1 MPETAELRDLNDF
14 AMRPGPALCSM
25 AASARP
31 PIPSG
36 SDGIA
41 GGQRSSS
48 PTGDIGIHDPA
59 PARVGTRA
67 METAPVGVG
76 DLELHR
82 RELTGYCQRIVG
94 ASEADDAVQET
105 MLRAWRASADFAGR
119 SSVRA
124 WLYRIAANTCLDL
137 LRGRERRGRLG
148 QRLQASAEVSTVGAS
163 SADPAE
169 FAATQDGVR
178 HALTAVLGQ
187 LPARQRAALI
197 LCEVLRWRSDEA
209 AHVLGTTAAA
219 VASSLQRARV
229 TLARQSDPPDPG
241 NVDADQLA
249 RYQDAFR
256 RYDIAALVGMIR
268 VETSQAPDDHQPATR
283 RNPIPT

>member
-1 MPETAELRDLNDF
+1 M
-14 AMRPGPALCSM
+14 
-25 AASARP
+25 
-31 PIPSG
+31 
-36 SDGIA
+36 
-41 GGQRSSS
+41 
-48 PTGDIGIHDPA
+48 
-59 PARVGTRA
+59 
-67 METAPVGVG
+67 PVGIS
-76 DLELHR
+76 DLEQHR

-105 MLRAWRASADFAGR
+105 MLRAWRASEDFAGR

-148 QRLQASAEVSTVGAS
+148 QRLQASAASES

-169 FAATQDGVR
+169 FAVMQDGVR
-178 HALTAVLGQ
+178 RALAALLGQ

-197 LCEVLRWRSDEA
+197 LCEVLHWRSDEA
-209 AHVLGTTAAA
+209 AQALGTTPAA
-219 VASSLQRARV
+219 VASSLQRARA
-229 TLARQSDPPDPG
+229 TLARQSGPRYPG

-256 RYDIAALVGMIR
+256 RYDIATLVGMIR
-268 VETSQAPDDHQPATR
+268 VEASQAAG
-283 RNPIPT
+283 

>member
-1 MPETAELRDLNDF
+1 MPETAEFRDVNEF
-14 AMRPGPALCSM
+14 
-25 AASARP
+25 
-31 PIPSG
+31 
-36 SDGIA
+36 
-41 GGQRSSS
+41 
-48 PTGDIGIHDPA
+48 TPA
-59 PARVGTRA
+59 PVN
-67 METAPVGVG
+67 VS

-148 QRLQASAEVSTVGAS
+148 QRLQASAEVSTAPVS

-178 HALTAVLGQ
+178 
-187 LPARQRAALI
+187 RA
-197 LCEVLRWRSDEA
+197 
-209 AHVLGTTAAA
+209 
-219 VASSLQRARV
+219 
-229 TLARQSDPPDPG
+229 LARQSGP
-241 NVDADQLA
+241 VTIDAGQLA

-256 RYDIAALVGMIR
+256 HYDIATLVGMIQ
-268 VETSQAPDDHQPATR
+268 VEAGQAAG
-283 RNPIPT
+283 

>member
-1 MPETAELRDLNDF
+1 MPDTAELRDLTDF
-14 AMRPGPALCSM
+14 TTRPGPALYSV
-25 AASARP
+25 AAAARP
-31 PIPSG
+31 LIPSEADVSPRRRG
-36 SDGIA
+36 SSAQTRDA
-41 GGQRSSS
+41 GVGGPGRAAA
-48 PTGDIGIHDPA
+48 G
-59 PARVGTRA
+59 ARAVKA
-67 METAPVGVG
+67 ALVGVG
-76 DLELHR
+76 DLEVHR
-82 RELTGYCQRIVG
+82 RELTGYCQRMVG
-94 ASEADDAVQET
+94 AAEADDAVQET
-105 MLRAWRASADFAGR
+105 MLRAWRAAADFAGR

-124 WLYRIAANTCLDL
+124 WLYQIAANTCLDL

-148 QRLQASAEVSTVGAS
+148 QRLQASAEVSTAPAG

-178 HALTAVLGQ
+178 RALAAVLGR

-209 AHVLGTTAAA
+209 AQLLGTTAAA
-219 VASSLQRARV
+219 VASSLQRARA
-229 TLARQSDPPDPG
+229 TLARQPGPRDPG

-268 VETSQAPDDHQPATR
+268 VEASQAAS
-283 RNPIPT
+283 